1 VGWHLRG
8 LLGGVAMKGL
18 EIIVGFLAK
27 QSAPQR
33 RGSYVRMLMQ
43 HKGVTFEEI
52 GRRAPGARLTKWL
65 ISDAV
70 SGGRPWSPRVVLA
83 LESALAVS
91 LRAFLTPEEA
101 ARLREFK
108 A

>member
-1 VGWHLRG
+1 
-8 LLGGVAMKGL
+8 MKGL

-27 QSAPQR
+27 QSAPER
-33 RGSYVRMLMQ
+33 RGNYVRMLMRS
-43 HKGVTFEEI
+43 KGLAFDEI
-52 GRRAPGARLTKWL
+52 GRRAPGQGGLSKWL

-70 SGGRPWSPRVVLA
+70 AGGRPWSPRVVLA

-91 LRAFLTPEEA
+91 LRAFLAPEEA
-101 ARLREFK
+101 AKLRNYK